1 MELSAANPKKK
12 GEAVKKSTQQSRR
25 RAALAKIHIAKKQLQ
40 LDEETYRAMLWEV
53 AEVDSAADL
62 DLRGL
67 DKVLDHL
74 ADRGAKFTDHGR
86 QPGKITPHRSKR
98 RLLWK
103 IYQLLGDRSPKY
115 AAAILRNQGGPDALE
130 WATPTQL
137 HKVVAAL
144 EYDRK
149 RKAKRAAAQ
158 RGAVDLDLLIDGV
171 LTFILGVVALAAW
184 YIVMIALEG

>member
-130 WATPTQL
+130 WATPAQL

-158 RGAVDLDLLIDGV
+158 RGSVDLGLLIDGA
-171 LTFILGVVALAAW
+171 LTLILGVAAVAAW
-184 YIVMIALEG
+184 CIILLALEG